1 MTPAEVARALVAEDL
16 ARAVQAAEAGDP
28 DGVRTWCRWADQAAT
43 AWYRAIA
50 AEAAEAAEDRRRAR
64 RLEAEVAG

>member
-28 DGVRTWCRWADQAAT
+28 DGVLTWARWAEEAAT
-43 AWYRAIA
+43 RWYRALA
-50 AEAAEAAEDRRRAR
+50 AEAAAEGDARRRAR
-64 RLEAEVAG
+64 REVTP